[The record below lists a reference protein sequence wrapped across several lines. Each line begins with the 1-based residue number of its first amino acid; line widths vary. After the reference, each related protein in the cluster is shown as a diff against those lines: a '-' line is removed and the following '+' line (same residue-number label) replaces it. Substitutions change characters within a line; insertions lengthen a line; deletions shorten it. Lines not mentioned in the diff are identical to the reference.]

1 MRSAPQAT
9 NEGGSM
15 RGLLFTGGEM
25 PDMAIAA
32 LYFGE
37 YRFTVAADSGLE
49 AALRAG
55 IIPDMVTGDMDSV
68 SSRELLNSLPPE
80 RVERWNADK
89 DYTDTELAM
98 MLMERHQVDDV
109 VLIGG
114 SGGRLDHLF
123 AIERMFSRAFCPSLW
138 VSQET
143 LIAVV
148 ESTSPRSTL
157 AIQGLESVD
166 PVSVFAVSGF
176 AVSAP
181 GSLSCGGEGL
191 VWTLDSVDWD
201 AGAYSLSNRSETG
214 RAVIKAANGRFLVT
228 LPLRE
233 GIGISYR

>member
-1 MRSAPQAT
+1 
-9 NEGGSM
+9 M

-89 DYTDTELAM
+89 DYTDTELAL
-98 MLMERHQVDDV
+98 MLMERQQVDDV

-138 VSQET
+138 VSRET

-148 ESTSPRSTL
+148 DSTGPRSTL
-157 AIQGLESVD
+157 AIRGLEPAD
-166 PVSVFAVSGF
+166 PVSVFAVS
-176 AVSAP
+176 AS
-181 GSLSCGGEGL
+181 GSLSCGGDGL

-214 RAVIKAANGRFLVT
+214 SAVIKAASGRFLVT